1 MERWTD
7 YENKKVYV
15 QLKSGREYSGIVLE
29 VEISFGNDAF
39 MTLKDKF
46 GNKVGFL
53 ISQIKLIEV
62 QK

>member
-1 MERWTD
+1 MDRWKE
-7 YENKKVYV
+7 YEQKRVYV

-39 MTLKDKF
+39 ITLKDKF
-46 GNKVGFL
+46 NHRVGFL
-53 ISQIKLIEV
+53 VSEIKLIEV